1 MNIVINGLARGGTNL
16 LGNIFAAQKNILSTD
31 ATLCEFLTINDF
43 LPTDFINKYPKK
55 VNHRMIQSFVDTN
68 INNYINSTIQNV
80 YSLIN
85 PNRSS
90 INTKYHTDFEN
101 YYGIQITKWRF
112 YVDLLSRINSVK
124 EIQGIYS
131 KFSNYIG
138 KDILVQRTTAFSN
151 YASYFLSRSSDNYW
165 IELTR
170 DPFSRYVSSMIG
182 HSQIAEQSFLQ
193 SKWQLNNLLDKET
206 SRYKV
211 ISYESLCDDPD
222 NILIDIY
229 KWLRLEDKPLIKTI
243 TPDQSPFYGN
253 SSDNENI
260 FDQIPK
266 SSIIYKKSINR
277 QKQLRKSD
285 QKIGKKIIY
294 DNKIPFF
301 YFFMIVLSNF
311 LNLASSLVILFR
323 HLLLMMYFLLKIPL
337 NKLNLLKLNYR
348 VRGF

>member
-1 MNIVINGLARGGTNL
+1 
-16 LGNIFAAQKNILSTD
+16 
-31 ATLCEFLTINDF
+31 
-43 LPTDFINKYPKK
+43 
-55 VNHRMIQSFVDTN
+55 
-68 INNYINSTIQNV
+68 
-80 YSLIN
+80 
-85 PNRSS
+85 
-90 INTKYHTDFEN
+90 
-101 YYGIQITKWRF
+101 
-112 YVDLLSRINSVK
+112 
-124 EIQGIYS
+124 
-131 KFSNYIG
+131 
-138 KDILVQRTTAFSN
+138 
-151 YASYFLSRSSDNYW
+151 
-165 IELTR
+165 
-170 DPFSRYVSSMIG
+170 
-182 HSQIAEQSFLQ
+182 
-193 SKWQLNNLLDKET
+193 
-206 SRYKV
+206 
-211 ISYESLCDDPD
+211 SYESLCDDPD